1 LQTFGT
7 DLGEI
12 SLQPATG
19 GIFKVHLYDEEPGP
33 TEVDE
38 AIVEE
43 HLLWD
48 RKAEGGFP
56 GMSPT
61 YFPEYRSSF
70 QKASP
75 KEGPTVPTQRNLRIE
90 RE

>member
-1 LQTFGT
+1 LLQTFGT

-38 AIVEE
+38 ATVEE

-56 GMSPT
+56 GMSPSCFSE
-61 YFPEYRSSF
+61 YCRPFQSESRLRLFPPSETF
-70 QKASP
+70 
-75 KEGPTVPTQRNLRIE
+75 E
-90 RE
+90 

>member
-1 LQTFGT
+1 LLQTFGT

-38 AIVEE
+38 ATVEE

-56 GMSPT
+56 GMSPI
-61 YFPEYRSSF
+61 YFPSIALPF
-70 QKASP
+70 KASP
-75 KEGPTVPTQRNLRIE
+75 KSARLYPPS
-90 RE
+90 

>member
-1 LQTFGT
+1 LLQTFGT

-38 AIVEE
+38 AAVEE

-56 GMSPT
+56 GMSPI
-61 YFPEYRSSF
+61 YFPSIALPF
-70 QKASP
+70 KASP
-75 KEGPTVPTQRNLRIE
+75 KSARLYPPSETFE
-90 RE
+90 